1 MRIITFITFITF
13 IADIQ
18 KILEHTGVEPEA
30 PSITL
35 ARGPL
40 LWDDAGAQE
49 AGEDVEAEPDWDMAA
64 QLPPDYSDGQ
74 RTAWWPRRHTLK
86 CS

>member
-1 MRIITFITFITF
+1 MRIITFITF

-40 LWDDAGAQE
+40 LSNDASAQQSRKVVDAGL
-49 AGEDVEAEPDWDMAA
+49 DSDMDN
-64 QLPPDYSDGQ
+64 QSPLDNSKEQ
-74 RTAWWPRRHTLK
+74 HTN
-86 CS
+86 C